1 MGGIFSVALS
11 FDSHQLG
18 VIQRPALWSP
28 DFPHPFGR
36 GHKEYSLR
44 SQILSRLSHNVLQ
57 IFEVRMLFRYNRQHH
72 AEGMV
77 GTMDSEQSTYNSPQY
92 ETFKIK
98 MKKLTGIDLNAYKN
112 QIHRRVH
119 MLMQRWNI
127 DDYEA
132 YFNTI
137 NQNENKLREFLDYLT
152 INVSEFFRNPNKW
165 WELRDT
171 ILPNILKERPSK
183 KVKIWSAGSATGEEP
198 YSLAILSLEAKLSSI
213 PPVLATDIDQGAIYI
228 AKRGSY
234 LKRQLI
240 NTPEVYLKRY
250 FKTLDNEIYNISE
263 EVKSRVNFQRINLI
277 EDSFLE
283 EFDLI
288 LCRNVVIYF
297 SAETKTNLYKKF
309 AKALRPGGYLLVGST
324 EQIFD
329 YRKLG
334 FESAGAFLYRRPLN
348 SI

>member
-1 MGGIFSVALS
+1 MF
-11 FDSHQLG
+11 
-18 VIQRPALWSP
+18 
-28 DFPHPFGR
+28 
-36 GHKEYSLR
+36 
-44 SQILSRLSHNVLQ
+44 
-57 IFEVRMLFRYNRQHH
+57 FRYNRQHH
-72 AEGMV
+72 VEGLV

-127 DDYEA
+127 NNYEE
-132 YFNTI
+132 YFDI
-137 NQNENKLREFLDYLT
+137 IKQNDSKLREFLDYLT

-165 WELRDT
+165 WELRDIIIPT
-171 ILPNILKERPSK
+171 ILKDRPSK

-198 YSLAILSLEAKLSSI
+198 YSLAILSLEAKLSSAH
-213 PPVLATDIDQGAIYI
+213 PVLATDIDEGAISI

-240 NTPEVYLKRY
+240 NTPDEYLNRY
-250 FKTLDNEIYNISE
+250 FRTSDNETYNVTE
-263 EVKSRVNFQRINLI
+263 DVKSRVNFQRINLI
-277 EDSFLE
+277 EDTFLSD
-283 EFDLI
+283 FDLI

-297 SAETKTNLYKKF
+297 SSETKVNLYKKF
-309 AKALRPGGYLLVGST
+309 SKALRPGGYLLVGST

-334 FESAGAFLYRRPLN
+334 FESAGAFLYRRPLD
-348 SI
+348 SV